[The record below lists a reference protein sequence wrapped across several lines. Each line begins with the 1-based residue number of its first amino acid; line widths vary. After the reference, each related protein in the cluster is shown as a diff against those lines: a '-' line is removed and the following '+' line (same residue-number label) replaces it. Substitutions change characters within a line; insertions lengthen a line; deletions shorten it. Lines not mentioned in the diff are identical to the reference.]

1 MVCSRPTSE
10 RDERSDP
17 WVILPEPVEWP
28 ETGTD
33 ERTMATDELA
43 ICDPDRKEAEQFVV
57 RHFSDLICDLD
68 NTDVSLSSDVFRGG
82 QRHAERALAGLDLGH
97 YTRDRNH
104 AYPRRQRAATGLSPY
119 VRHGL
124 LSLPRLW
131 NEVTGPADELGR
143 FRIELLWQEYA
154 RHWYAR
160 LGHAT
165 KQPLRSERWDR
176 RRPLQTVTTP
186 VSLGADGDPAR
197 ESAWN
202 DSMGCME
209 ITSGEL
215 FDEGWLVGQTRLW
228 MASQWAVREGRD
240 WRAGEELFFAHLLD
254 GSRAANRLGWQ
265 MAAGLMSDR
274 PYAFSRWQ
282 VETRAPGLCASCD
295 LNTECPIDRWPDRVP
310 SRPVDAPNPLLSHDP
325 DPDRTAGPRTPQT
338 PGRTAGSDGPDVVWI
353 TAESMGVDDPALA
366 AHPELP
372 AVFVFDR
379 PLLAKLQ
386 LSAKR
391 LTFMVE
397 ILAELATIRPL
408 EIHLGTPAEALEG
421 RRVATTFA
429 PVPGWRRHAA
439 AVEPDL
445 IHPWPWLRRP
455 FDGDVS
461 SFAGWYRGL
470 WGHALDDRPVEQGSL
485 QSPMLQKMS

>member
-1 MVCSRPTSE
+1 
-10 RDERSDP
+10 
-17 WVILPEPVEWP
+17 
-28 ETGTD
+28 
-33 ERTMATDELA
+33 MATAELT
-43 ICDPDRKEAEQFVV
+43 ICEPGRKNAEKFMT
-57 RHFSDLICDLD
+57 RHFADLVGDLD
-68 NTDVSLSSDVFRGG
+68 GADSPLSSAVFRGG
-82 QRHAERALAGLDLGH
+82 QRHAEKALADLDLSG

-104 AYPRRQRAATGLSPY
+104 AYPRPQRAATGLSPY
-119 VRHGL
+119 VRHGM

-131 NEVTGPADELGR
+131 DEVTGPTDELNR
-143 FRIELLWQEYA
+143 FRVELLWQEYA

-160 LGHAT
+160 LGVHT
-165 KQPLRSERWDR
+165 RQPLRFQRQERR
-176 RRPLQTVTTP
+176 GSLQPIPTS
-186 VSLGADGDPAR
+186 VSIGHGHHDP
-197 ESAWN
+197 SPGWN
-202 DSMGCME
+202 ESMGCME

-215 FDEGWLVGQTRLW
+215 FDDGWLVGQTRLW

-240 WRAGEELFFAHLLD
+240 WRAGESLFFTHLLD

-265 MAAGLMSDR
+265 MAAGLMSER

-295 LNTECPIDRWPDRVP
+295 LNTDCPIDRWPDRP
-310 SRPVDAPNPLLSHDP
+310 PTQPVDTPNPLLFSDP
-325 DPDRTAGPRTPQT
+325 DPDRTAGPPEARSKTPSA
-338 PGRTAGSDGPDVVWI
+338 PSASNGAPDVVWI
-353 TAESMGVDDPALA
+353 TAESMGNDDPALL

-397 ILAELATIRPL
+397 TLAELATTRPL
-408 EIHLGTPAEALEG
+408 EVHLGTPAEALDG

-439 AVEPDL
+439 AVEPDVV
-445 IHPWPWLRRP
+445 HPWPWLRRP
-455 FDGDVS
+455 SDGDIS
-461 SFAGWYRGL
+461 SFAGWYREL
-470 WGHALDDRPVEQGSL
+470 WGHALDDRPSEPAARDI
-485 QSPMLQKMS
+485 PMLQKMG